1 MASSGTSAALSQSV
15 IGMRN
20 VLTCMDGHIADGR
33 GDKAVEQMVVFDH
46 NQVTVNEL
54 VMARLEQLQMLCDN
68 MVGNVQGLRSSH
80 KPLPEC
86 KSVMNLKVLG
96 SNKSDF
102 KSWNEK
108 FINAIT
114 QGAGTPCSYIH

>member
-1 MASSGTSAALSQSV
+1 MASSGTSTALSQSV
-15 IGMRN
+15 NGMQN

-33 GDKAVEQMVVFDH
+33 GDKAVEQMVVLNH
-46 NQVTVNEL
+46 NQAMINQL
-54 VMARLEQLQMLCDN
+54 IMARLEQLQVVCD
-68 MVGNVQGLRSSH
+68 GNAHGSRGSH

-86 KSVMNLKVLG
+86 KSIMNLKVLG

-108 FINAIT
+108 FINAVT
-114 QGAGTPCSYIH
+114 Q